1 MSQAATAWED
11 DPASFTTGTPDPA
24 PLTAEEI
31 ALLDFENSWW
41 RTPVVKDDQIRE
53 RFQVSAARYYQQL
66 HTLIERPA
74 ALAAYPVLVRRLLRQ
89 RDARRAARSAARLS
103 TR

>member
-1 MSQAATAWED
+1 MSQAATVWDD
-11 DPASFTTGTPDPA
+11 DPPVYDAT
-24 PLTAEEI
+24 PLTAEES

-41 RTPVVKDDQIRE
+41 RVPVVKDDQIRE
-53 RFQVSAARYYQQL
+53 RFQMSATRYYQQL
-66 HTLIERPA
+66 HALIDRPA

-89 RDARRAARSAARLS
+89 RDARRAARSAARLA